1 MFFTGTKQ
9 EGSYMSTYVTFMKT
23 ECREASE
30 YMTLATYVRG
40 LYILPPHA
48 YHKYKPDARN
58 FYYLESN
65 TVRTY

>member
-1 MFFTGTKQ
+1 MATKQ
-9 EGSYMSTYVTFMKT
+9 EGSCMTTYVTFMKT

-30 YMTLATYVRG
+30 YMTLAIYVGG
-40 LYILPPHA
+40 LYILPTHA
-48 YHKYKPDARN
+48 YHKYRN